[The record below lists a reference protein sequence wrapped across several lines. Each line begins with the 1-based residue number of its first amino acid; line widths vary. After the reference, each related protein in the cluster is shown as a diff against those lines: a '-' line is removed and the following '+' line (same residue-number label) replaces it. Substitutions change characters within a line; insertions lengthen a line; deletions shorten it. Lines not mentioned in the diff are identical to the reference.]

1 MRAPESRDLAV
12 EVVGHRELFA
22 RGLGVKVDENRNRSN
37 ILQDLIYDAERIV
50 RREVHRAAADQIRDG
65 DRPGVRLEHAPA
77 VPRKARCKVRRAE
90 DIAAVVKIRADLAAA
105 KRVVAE
111 RDDVGPSVEDQ
122 VSMARKNPHAIGVFA
137 VDDAEIDLIELFQ
150 AAQVAAEIRKAG
162 QTHHVADGQNSKF
175 HENHP
180 CCFLQV

>member
-1 MRAPESRDLAV
+1 M
-12 EVVGHRELFA
+12 
-22 RGLGVKVDENRNRSN
+22 
-37 ILQDLIYDAERIV
+37 I
-50 RREVHRAAADQIRDG
+50 
-65 DRPGVRLEHAPA
+65 
-77 VPRKARCKVRRAE
+77 
-90 DIAAVVKIRADLAAA
+90 VKIGADLAAA

-111 RDDVGPSVEDQ
+111 RDDVGPGVEDQ
-122 VSMARKNPHAIGVFA
+122 VGLARKNPHAIGIFA
-137 VDDAEIDLIELFQ
+137 VDDAEIDFIKLFQ

>member
-1 MRAPESRDLAV
+1 M
-12 EVVGHRELFA
+12 
-22 RGLGVKVDENRNRSN
+22 
-37 ILQDLIYDAERIV
+37 
-50 RREVHRAAADQIRDG
+50 
-65 DRPGVRLEHAPA
+65 
-77 VPRKARCKVRRAE
+77 
-90 DIAAVVKIRADLAAA
+90 
-105 KRVVAE
+105 VAE
-111 RDDVGPSVEDQ
+111 RDDVGPGVEDQ
-122 VSMARKNPHAIGVFA
+122 VGLAWEDADAVGIFA